1 MEKKTIGQFIATLR
15 KANGMTQKELAEQL
29 NVSDKAVSRWER
41 DESAPDLS
49 LIPVIAEIFGV
60 TSDEIL
66 RGERAVRQ
74 ETTTT
79 QSSEKGRKQIAML
92 LDKARNKF
100 QMYCLVALGITGI
113 GFVGAIICNFAFY
126 RASLGFF
133 IGMIFYLIAVVVL
146 GIAYLQCMQSIQIE
160 EADEIQLTNCKNHI
174 IGCNCGTVLGIV
186 VVILLTLPFVT
197 HAYSAY
203 IGLYWAEW
211 LSAGIPYACIGI
223 VLGAVF
229 WWGIVGKKFTV
240 TEEQKAKN
248 KRKLKYVRNTAII
261 LVLSLIAETVTINL
275 ISEFHPFAEGK
286 TFYHYEDFIEYMGQ
300 DEMELSHVGSSD
312 ESLSAPNEDIDE
324 YYEYYDDN
332 GNEISR
338 EEYERLY
345 MTETVYDKKGNVL
358 FTYIRRNDSVREI
371 RYGWIPNEEGEDMP
385 ITVYDEWGLSH
396 EDAVIEDLTNP
407 LFFFA
412 RLAIVAGAFLL
423 YFRRK
428 KTV

>member
-1 MEKKTIGQFIATLR
+1 
-15 KANGMTQKELAEQL
+15 
-29 NVSDKAVSRWER
+29 
-41 DESAPDLS
+41 
-49 LIPVIAEIFGV
+49 
-60 TSDEIL
+60 
-66 RGERAVRQ
+66 
-74 ETTTT
+74 
-79 QSSEKGRKQIAML
+79 
-92 LDKARNKF
+92 
-100 QMYCLVALGITGI
+100 
-113 GFVGAIICNFAFY
+113 
-126 RASLGFF
+126 
-133 IGMIFYLIAVVVL
+133 
-146 GIAYLQCMQSIQIE
+146 
-160 EADEIQLTNCKNHI
+160 
-174 IGCNCGTVLGIV
+174 
-186 VVILLTLPFVT
+186 
-197 HAYSAY
+197 
-203 IGLYWAEW
+203 
-211 LSAGIPYACIGI
+211 
-223 VLGAVF
+223 
-229 WWGIVGKKFTV
+229 
-240 TEEQKAKN
+240 
-248 KRKLKYVRNTAII
+248 
-261 LVLSLIAETVTINL
+261 
-275 ISEFHPFAEGK
+275 
-286 TFYHYEDFIEYMGQ
+286 MGQ